1 LKAIKKKS
9 KMDNHK
15 SSSSR
20 TQLLLFFGFTFLFT
34 WSIWITL
41 AILRVDSTI
50 YKVGTF
56 APTIVAL
63 LLTWFQSGGSGVK
76 KLLKKLLIWR
86 VHIGWYLFS
95 FFVTVPIVLLAIWI
109 HVWLGGAKPQFNDP
123 SQLYLVIPAFL
134 YVLFFSVLG
143 EEIGWR
149 GYALPR
155 LLKNVNGLTAGLSL
169 GLVWGL
175 WHLPLFWMAGNFHS
189 QIPLIAFLLQV
200 TAASVVYTWMYVN
213 TDGSLLLPHLF
224 HAASNTT
231 LGLLPILPMDTGGA
245 VRPMW
250 IAVVL
255 WCLVAFGIVIVAGR
269 DLEHHHQEDTQRK
282 SQ

>member
-1 LKAIKKKS
+1 
-9 KMDNHK
+9 MDNQTSVPFRK
-15 SSSSR
+15 
-20 TQLLLFFGFTFLFT
+20 QLLVYFGFTFLFT
-34 WSIWITL
+34 WGIWLTL
-41 AILRVDSTI
+41 AIFRLDSPI

-63 LLTWFQSGGSGVK
+63 LLTWSQRGGSGVK
-76 KLLKKLLIWR
+76 ALLQKLLIWR
-86 VHIGWYLFS
+86 VHVGWYLFS
-95 FFVTVPIVLLAIWI
+95 LFVTVPIVLAAIWI
-109 HVWLGGAKPQFNDP
+109 HVWLGGVKPQFNDP
-123 SQLYLVIPAFL
+123 SQIYLIIPAFL
-134 YVLFFSVLG
+134 YVFFFSVLG

-155 LLKNVNGLTAGLSL
+155 LLENTSGLNASLIL
-169 GLVWGL
+169 GLIWGL

-189 QIPLIAFLLQV
+189 QIPLTAFLLQV
-200 TAASVVYTWMYVN
+200 VAASIVYTWMYVN

-255 WCLVAFGIVIVAGR
+255 WCLVAFVIVIVTGR
-269 DLEHHHQEDTQRK
+269 DLEHHYQEDTQRK